1 MTHAFLS
8 PEWIDAAEEIYER
21 HRAEREGRGQLPGV
35 VLNLVVEDAPF
46 AEGEVAAHLDTTT
59 GLLQILRGRADKA
72 DLTLRTGYETA
83 RSLLIDQNPQAAFE
97 GFLFG
102 RILIEGDMAALASRA
117 DIDVAKLPAM
127 FGGVETLAEV
137 DPVAARIAEE
147 LRDLTA

>member
-1 MTHAFLS
+1 MAHVFLS
-8 PEWIDAAEEIYER
+8 PEWIDAAEAIYER
-21 HRAEREGRGQLPGV
+21 HRRAHERGNLPAV

-46 AEGEVAAHLDTTT
+46 ADGEIAAHLDTST
-59 GLLQILRGRADKA
+59 GDLRIRRGRAEQA

-83 RSLLIDQNPQAAFE
+83 RSLLVDQNPQAAFE

-102 RILIEGDMAALASRA
+102 RILIEGDLAALASRA
-117 DIDVAKLPAM
+117 DIDVTKLPAM

-147 LRDLTA
+147 LRDLTV